1 MDAHPDAGRTALSRR
16 VCEAFR
22 FHNVKGQPQQA
33 GCLKALR
40 TLESEGR
47 LSLPAPKRCIQ
58 GSNARLLDQP
68 VPEAEDV
75 PASLRDIRGLELELV
90 EDDAQRAIW
99 NTLMATEHPQ
109 GATKFAGAQLRY
121 LFRSEH
127 GYLGAI
133 GFAASALY
141 LGPRDAWMAWS
152 EEQRQKHLHYVV
164 GLNRFLIRPEIRCK
178 NLASHLLGKVLRRLP
193 QDFFRR
199 YGYRPWVVETFVGP
213 DQRGTC
219 FRAAGFLY
227 VGKTAGRGRH
237 ARTKACTTSKKAVF
251 VFELDRRWRARL
263 GVPHVEAYPQ
273 LEVGAGLCS
282 DTWAQ
287 QEFGGAPL
295 GDKRRTDR
303 LVQSV
308 AILAR
313 TPGEPMTAGIEVESA
328 AVKGY
333 YRFIEKVDSKKVTPK
348 NILEPHR
355 IRTIERMRTQT
366 TVLCVEDETI
376 ITYSTRP
383 KCEGLE
389 VIGRNQTTAKAQG
402 VRLHATLALS
412 AEGLPLG
419 LLRCAYAPEK
429 GPHKPATQRWV
440 DGFNDTVE
448 AASHLSGSTR
458 VISVMDR
465 EGDMFAVFE
474 AWRSQRRTH
483 VLVRTKVDRILAGK
497 QKLFASMRGGAPD
510 GFVEV
515 PIARLSRREKSGRLL
530 HEKRG
535 GRMARM
541 AVRYRQLALR
551 PTDGFTGEAV
561 RVSGIH
567 LREEAPPEAETPIEW
582 YLLTTVEVTT
592 REEALKMV
600 DYYAQRWRIEDA
612 FRVLKSGCKVEE
624 LSMQKASSLH
634 CAITIYAVMAW
645 RLLLMTLLRRE
656 VPEAEAQILFTD
668 TELRALEAYAHR
680 YRLPLPKDLAS
691 AILVMAILGGYMNRK
706 NDPPPGVK
714 IMWRGYSRLEIGAEF
729 VAAEQYLSKA
739 TAVPVQR
746 E

>member
-1 MDAHPDAGRTALSRR
+1 MNRSADYLETLVRELCELPTETECVEFKVNTYKPDDIGEYVSALANSAALADQSHAYVVWGISDRDHAVVGTSFRPRTKK
-16 VCEAFR
+16 VGNEA
-22 FHNVKGQPQQA
+22 
-33 GCLKALR
+33 
-40 TLESEGR
+40 LESW
-47 LSLPAPKRCIQ
+47 
-58 GSNARLLDQP
+58 LL
-68 VPEAEDV
+68 
-75 PASLRDIRGLELELV
+75 
-90 EDDAQRAIW
+90 
-99 NTLMATEHPQ
+99 
-109 GATKFAGAQLRY
+109 QL
-121 LFRSEH
+121 
-127 GYLGAI
+127 
-133 GFAASALY
+133 
-141 LGPRDAWMAWS
+141 LGPF
-152 EEQRQKHLHYVV
+152 
-164 GLNRFLIRPEIRCK
+164 N
-178 NLASHLLGKVLRRLP
+178 
-193 QDFFRR
+193 
-199 YGYRPWVVETFVGP
+199 
-213 DQRGTC
+213 
-219 FRAAGFLY
+219 
-227 VGKTAGRGRH
+227 
-237 ARTKACTTSKKAVF
+237 
-251 VFELDRRWRARL
+251 
-263 GVPHVEAYPQ
+263 
-273 LEVGAGLCS
+273 
-282 DTWAQ
+282 
-287 QEFGGAPL
+287 
-295 GDKRRTDR
+295 
-303 LVQSV
+303 
-308 AILAR
+308 
-313 TPGEPMTAGIEVESA
+313 
-328 AVKGY
+328 
-333 YRFIEKVDSKKVTPK
+333 SKKVTPK
-348 NILEPHR
+348 KILEPHR

-448 AASHLSGSTR
+448 AASHLSGRTR

-483 VLVRTKVDRILAGK
+483 VLVRAKVDRILAGK

-530 HEKRG
+530 HERRG

-567 LREEAPPEAETPIEW
+567 LREEAPPEAEKPIEW

-592 REEALKMV
+592 LGEALKMV

-668 TELRALEAYAHR
+668 TELRAL
-680 YRLPLPKDLAS
+680 
-691 AILVMAILGGYMNRK
+691 
-706 NDPPPGVK
+706 
-714 IMWRGYSRLEIGAEF
+714 
-729 VAAEQYLSKA
+729 
-739 TAVPVQR
+739 
-746 E
+746 